1 MIQKLVIFL
10 KETRAEL
17 GKITWPTRSELRE
30 STIVVIITVIIITI
44 FIGAV
49 DWVFSEAM
57 KKFFQF
63 I

>member
-1 MIQKLVIFL
+1 MFQKLVEFL

-17 GKITWPTRSELRE
+17 GKITWPTRGELRE

-57 KKFFQF
+57 KKFFQA

>member
-1 MIQKLVIFL
+1 MFQKLVEFL

-44 FIGAV
+44 FIGVV
-49 DWVFSEAM
+49 DWLFSELM
-57 KKFFQF
+57 KQFFQL

>member
-1 MIQKLVIFL
+1 MFQKLVEFL

-17 GKITWPTRSELRE
+17 VKITWPTRDELRE

-57 KKFFQF
+57 KKFFQA

>member
-1 MIQKLVIFL
+1 MFRKLVEFL

-17 GKITWPTRSELRE
+17 GKITWPTRGELRE

-57 KKFFQF
+57 KKFFQA